1 MITSI
6 MSCSVLV
13 VDDDPKFRGIAR
25 RMLAAFGLDV
35 AGEAE
40 SAETAISAANR
51 LRPDAMLVD
60 VGLPD
65 RDGVELAGEL
75 AKLPWRPRIVLTSSN
90 AEAASAKDLEQSGAA
105 AFVPKSELP
114 NAALGQLLGR
124 VAPE

>member
-1 MITSI
+1 MINL
-6 MSCSVLV
+6 MSSSVLV
-13 VDDDPKFRGIAR
+13 IDDDPKFRGIAR

-40 SAETAISAANR
+40 SAAAAISAAER

-75 AKLPWRPRIVLTSSN
+75 VKLPWRPRVVLTSSN
-90 AEAASAKDLEQSGAA
+90 SEAASAKDLEHSGAA
-105 AFVPKSELP
+105 AFVPKAELP
-114 NAALGQLLGR
+114 NAALGQLLGP
-124 VAPE
+124 VAP